1 LFFARHVHAYTPE
14 AQGDGCRLK
23 PFNRTVFNSLH
34 IKLIAGIFLIIAPMV
49 SFLIYNNFYSMDVVR
64 NQVAQSSSNMLNL
77 YLGIID
83 NKLNDI
89 DQYLLKFAA
98 EESGLILLESS
109 SKSDVDGYNLER
121 IWLFSKLRDNTI
133 YYKGLDYFFVY
144 SPVNDDLLFAPKV
157 AGSADSGNELIQ
169 NAIIGLMRD
178 TSNSENARV
187 SYDRWAV
194 LPMQQQDY
202 LLRIQKIGGLY
213 IGAGVNAAEVM
224 GPLDLLDLGD
234 EGRALL
240 VDGDHAAVQDKAFI
254 NEHGIDLT
262 FQSDD
267 YRLTGNKQQYLVIGK
282 NSSIGDFG
290 LAAVVRGDTILE
302 RLPYLQRVIWFMA
315 TGSILIL
322 FASIYFLRRV
332 VLLPIR
338 RIVTAMRKIKEGYL
352 EARIPDRPTSNEFEL
367 MNQTFNSM
375 VGELQQLKID
385 VYEEQL
391 NSQRAEL
398 KQLQLQINPHFF
410 LNSLNV
416 VYYMAQEKK
425 YDLIQ
430 ELSLSLI
437 RYFRLMF
444 RSQTDYALLQDEL
457 SLTEHYL
464 KIQGFRFPGSLSYT
478 VTVED
483 GLLGCVIPPL
493 IIQSFAENTIK
504 HAVNTDEPT
513 HIEIAIGKETEAEK
527 LHIRIRDTGCGFSEE
542 TLSKLGEGMNLANE
556 GGEHIGIWNVRR
568 RLRLLYRSEAE
579 IAFSNDHGAVIDM
592 ILPLQREMG

>member
-1 LFFARHVHAYTPE
+1 
-14 AQGDGCRLK
+14 LK

-34 IKLIAGIFLIIAPMV
+34 IKLVTGIVLIIAPMV
-49 SFLIYNNFYSMDVVR
+49 SLLIYNNFYSMDVVR
-64 NQVAQSSSNMLNL
+64 NQVAQSNSNMLNL
-77 YLGIID
+77 YMGIID

-89 DQYLLKFAA
+89 DQFLLKFAA

-109 SKSDVDGYNLER
+109 SESDVDAYNLER

-133 YYKGLDYFFVY
+133 YYKGLDYFFIY

-157 AGSADSGNELIQ
+157 AGSADSDNEPIQ
-169 NAIIGLMRD
+169 KAIAGLAR
-178 TSNSENARV
+178 NSENAAV
-187 SYDRWAV
+187 PYDQWAV

-202 LLRIQKIGGLY
+202 LLHLVKVGGLY
-213 IGAGVNAAEVM
+213 IGAGVNASEVM

-240 VDGDHAAVQDKAFI
+240 VDGDNAAVQDKAFI
-254 NEHGIDLT
+254 NEHKIDLA
-262 FQSDD
+262 FQSDA
-267 YRLTGNKQQYLVIGK
+267 YRLTGDKQQYLVIGK
-282 NSSIGDFG
+282 TSSIGDFG
-290 LAAVVRGDTILE
+290 LAAVVPDHTILE
-302 RLPYLQRVIWFMA
+302 RLPYLQRIILFMA

-322 FASIYFLRRV
+322 VASIYFLRRV

-367 MNQTFNSM
+367 MNKTFNSM

-437 RYFRLMF
+437 RYFRFMF
-444 RSQTDYALLQDEL
+444 RSQTDYSLLRDEL
-457 SLTEHYL
+457 SLTENYL
-464 KIQGFRFPGSLSYT
+464 KIQGFRFPGSLSYK
-478 VTVED
+478 VSAENH
-483 GLLGCVIPPL
+483 LLDCIIPPL

-513 HIEIAIGKETEAEK
+513 TIEIAIDTIEHTGGEK

-542 TLSKLGEGMNLANE
+542 ILDKLGEGMNLTNE

-568 RLRLLYRSEAE
+568 RLRLLYDSEAA
-579 IAFSNDHGAVIDM
+579 IAFSNDQGAVIDM
-592 ILPLQREMG
+592 VLPKILRVYK

>member
-1 LFFARHVHAYTPE
+1 M
-14 AQGDGCRLK
+14 K

-64 NQVAQSSSNMLNL
+64 NQVAQSNSNMLNL
-77 YLGIID
+77 YMGIID

-98 EESGLILLESS
+98 EESGLILLESP

-144 SPVNDDLLFAPKV
+144 SPMNDDLLFAPKV
-157 AGSADSGNELIQ
+157 AGSADSGNEPIQ
-169 NAIIGLMRD
+169 KAIIGFMHD
-178 TSNSENARV
+178 TQASKNARI
-187 SYDRWAV
+187 SFDRWAV

-202 LLRIQKIGGLY
+202 LLHIQKVGGLY
-213 IGAGVNAAEVM
+213 IGAGVNASEVM

-240 VDGDHAAVQDKAFI
+240 VDGDHEAVQDKAFI
-254 NEHGIDLT
+254 NEHGLDLA
-262 FQSDD
+262 FQSDE

-290 LAAVVRGDTILE
+290 LAAVVRSDTILE
-302 RLPYLQRVIWFMA
+302 RLPYLQRVILLMA

-322 FASIYFLRRV
+322 LASIYFLRRV

-367 MNQTFNSM
+367 MNKTFNSM

-437 RYFRLMF
+437 RYFRFMF

-478 VTVED
+478 VTAED
-483 GLLGCVIPPL
+483 GLQDCVIPPL

-513 HIEIAIGKETEAEK
+513 HIEIAIGKETESGK
-527 LHIRIRDTGCGFSEE
+527 LHIRIRDTGCGFSEDV
-542 TLSKLGEGMNLANE
+542 LSKLSEGMNLTNE

-579 IAFSNDHGAVIDM
+579 ITFSNDRGAVIDM
-592 ILPLQREMG
+592 ILPLYKETG

>member
-1 LFFARHVHAYTPE
+1 
-14 AQGDGCRLK
+14 LK

-34 IKLIAGIFLIIAPMV
+34 IKLVTGIVLIIAPMV
-49 SFLIYNNFYSMDVVR
+49 SLLIYNNFYSMDVVR
-64 NQVAQSSSNMLNL
+64 NQVAQSNSNMLNL
-77 YLGIID
+77 YMGIID

-89 DQYLLKFAA
+89 DQFLLKFAA

-109 SKSDVDGYNLER
+109 SESDVDAYNLER

-133 YYKGLDYFFVY
+133 YYKGLDYFFIY

-157 AGSADSGNELIQ
+157 AGSADSDNEPIQ
-169 NAIIGLMRD
+169 KAIAGLAR
-178 TSNSENARV
+178 NSENAAV
-187 SYDRWAV
+187 PYDQWAV

-202 LLRIQKIGGLY
+202 LLHLVKVGGLY
-213 IGAGVNAAEVM
+213 IGAGVNASEVM

-240 VDGDHAAVQDKAFI
+240 VDGDNAAVQDKAFI
-254 NEHGIDLT
+254 NEHKIDLA
-262 FQSDD
+262 FQSDA
-267 YRLTGNKQQYLVIGK
+267 YRLTGDKQQYLVIGK
-282 NSSIGDFG
+282 TSSIGDFG
-290 LAAVVRGDTILE
+290 LAAVVPDHTILE
-302 RLPYLQRVIWFMA
+302 RLPYLQRIILFMA

-322 FASIYFLRRV
+322 VASIYFLRRV

-367 MNQTFNSM
+367 MNKTFNSM

-437 RYFRLMF
+437 RYFRFMF
-444 RSQTDYALLQDEL
+444 RSQTDYSLLRDEL
-457 SLTEHYL
+457 SLTENYL
-464 KIQGFRFPGSLSYT
+464 KIQGFRFPGSLSYK
-478 VTVED
+478 VSAENH
-483 GLLGCVIPPL
+483 LLDCIIPPL

-513 HIEIAIGKETEAEK
+513 TIEIDIDTIEHTGGEK

-542 TLSKLGEGMNLANE
+542 ILDKLGEGMNLTNE

-568 RLRLLYRSEAE
+568 RLRLLYDSEAA
-579 IAFSNDHGAVIDM
+579 IAFSNDQGAVIDM
-592 ILPLQREMG
+592 VLPKILRVYK

>member
-1 LFFARHVHAYTPE
+1 M
-14 AQGDGCRLK
+14 K

-34 IKLIAGIFLIIAPMV
+34 IKLVTGIVLIIAPMV
-49 SFLIYNNFYSMDVVR
+49 SLLIYNNFYSMDVVR
-64 NQVAQSSSNMLNL
+64 NQVAQSNSNMLNL
-77 YLGIID
+77 YMGIID

-89 DQYLLKFAA
+89 DQFLLKFAA

-109 SKSDVDGYNLER
+109 SESDVDAYNLER

-133 YYKGLDYFFVY
+133 YYNGLDYFFIY

-157 AGSADSGNELIQ
+157 AGSADSNNEPIQ
-169 NAIIGLMRD
+169 KAIVELARD
-178 TSNSENARV
+178 SENAAV
-187 SYDRWAV
+187 PYDQWAI

-202 LLRIQKIGGLY
+202 LLHLVKVGGLY
-213 IGAGVNAAEVM
+213 IGAGVNASEVM

-254 NEHGIDLT
+254 NEHKIDLA

-267 YRLTGNKQQYLVIGK
+267 YRLTGDKQQYLVIGK

-290 LAAVVRGDTILE
+290 LAAVVPDDTILE
-302 RLPYLQRVIWFMA
+302 RLPYLQRVILLMA

-322 FASIYFLRRV
+322 LASIYFLRRV

-367 MNQTFNSM
+367 MNKTFNSM

-437 RYFRLMF
+437 RYFRFMF
-444 RSQTDYALLQDEL
+444 RSQTDYSLLRDEL
-457 SLTEHYL
+457 SLTENYL
-464 KIQGFRFPGSLSYT
+464 KIQSFRFPESLTYKVSA
-478 VTVED
+478 ENH
-483 GLLGCVIPPL
+483 LLDCIIPPL

-513 HIEIAIGKETEAEK
+513 TIEIAIATIEHTGGEK
-527 LHIRIRDTGCGFSEE
+527 LHIRIRDTGGGFSEE
-542 TLSKLGEGMNLANE
+542 ILDKLGEGMNLTNE

-568 RLRLLYRSEAE
+568 RLRLLYDSDAA
-579 IAFSNDHGAVIDM
+579 IAFSNDQGAVIDM
-592 ILPLQREMG
+592 VLPKILRVYK